1 MTLDLLIPFSIL
13 LILVIY
19 LIYSRNRFERNI
31 VNLYENK
38 FEEWKK
44 HSKNDEVIINNKDKK
59 VLVALVFKENHKFSI
74 EYFDKTLEDSLKR
87 AKFEIKQIGEK
98 YE

>member
-19 LIYSRNRFERNI
+19 LIYSRSRFERNI

-44 HSKNDEVIINNKDKK
+44 HSKNDEVIINKK
-59 VLVALVFKENHKFSI
+59 VPVALVFKENHKFSI
-74 EYFDKTLEDSLKR
+74 EYFDKNLEDSLKR
-87 AKFEIKQIGEK
+87 TKFEIKQIGEK

>member
-1 MTLDLLIPFSIL
+1 MAIDLLIPFAIL

-19 LIYSRNRFERNI
+19 LIYSRNKFEKNI
-31 VNLYENK
+31 INLYENK

-44 HSKNDEVIINNKDKK
+44 YSKNSEDTINNIDKK
-59 VLVALVFKENHKFSI
+59 EIIALVFKENYKFSI
-74 EYFDKTLEDSLKR
+74 EYFDKTLENSLKR
-87 AKFEIKQIGEK
+87 AKFEIKQIGGK